1 MKKNYIKPDIKI
13 LKMGTSSIICASSN
27 QEAKNGKFII
37 GDDDKFEAKYDKNS
51 TPKANTARDKSNSL
65 AVFIM

>member
-37 GDDDKFEAKYDKNS
+37 GDDAKFEAKYDKKWTISGDVEFDTAGEYS
-51 TPKANTARDKSNSL
+51 TR
-65 AVFIM
+65 

>member
-1 MKKNYIKPDIKI
+1 MKKNYIKPDIKT

-37 GDDDKFEAKYDKNS
+37 GDDAKFEAKYDKKWTISGDVEFDTEGEYS
-51 TPKANTARDKSNSL
+51 TR
-65 AVFIM
+65 

>member
-37 GDDDKFEAKYDKNS
+37 GDDAKFEAKYDKKWTISGDVEFDSEGEYS
-51 TPKANTARDKSNSL
+51 TR
-65 AVFIM
+65 

>member
-27 QEAKNGKFII
+27 REVKNGKFII
-37 GDDDKFEAKYDKNS
+37 GDDAKFEAKYDKKWTISGDVEFDTEGEYS
-51 TPKANTARDKSNSL
+51 TR
-65 AVFIM
+65 

>member
-27 QEAKNGKFII
+27 QETKNGKFII
-37 GDDDKFEAKYDKNS
+37 GDDAKFEAKYDKKWTISGDVEFDTEGEYS
-51 TPKANTARDKSNSL
+51 TR
-65 AVFIM
+65 

>member
-37 GDDDKFEAKYDKNS
+37 GDDAKFEAKYDKKWTIS
-51 TPKANTARDKSNSL
+51 GDVEFDTEGEYSMR
-65 AVFIM
+65 

>member
-27 QEAKNGKFII
+27 QEAKNVKFII
-37 GDDDKFEAKYDKNS
+37 GDDAKFEAKYDKKWTISGDVEFDTEGEYS
-51 TPKANTARDKSNSL
+51 TR
-65 AVFIM
+65 